1 MSSIKIP
8 LRSRNGEINSYLI
21 EIESNKYSWYP
32 AEDVYY
38 RVSADESGVIF
49 IDPDG
54 GPFISK
60 GSVIGSLVVDKIE
73 KTKNAY
79 VICTKSII
87 K

>member
-1 MSSIKIP
+1 MSNIKIP

-21 EIESNKYSWYP
+21 EIENNKYSWCP
-32 AEDVYY
+32 VENVYY
-38 RVSADESGVIF
+38 RVSEDENGVIF

-60 GSVIGSLVVDKIE
+60 GLVIGSIVVDKIE

>member
-1 MSSIKIP
+1 MNNIKIP

-21 EIESNKYSWYP
+21 EIEDNKYSWHP
-32 AEDVYY
+32 VEDIYY
-38 RVSADESGVIF
+38 RVSGDENGVIF

-79 VICTKSII
+79 VICTKPII

>member
-1 MSSIKIP
+1 MNKIKIP

-21 EIESNKYSWYP
+21 EIENNKYSWCP

-38 RVSADESGVIF
+38 RVSEDESGVIF

-60 GSVIGSLVVDKIE
+60 GSVIGSMVVDKIE

-79 VICTKSII
+79 VICTKPII

>member
-1 MSSIKIP
+1 MNNIKIP
-8 LRSRNGEINSYLI
+8 LRPRNGEINSYLI
-21 EIESNKYSWYP
+21 EIENNKCSRYL

-38 RVSADESGVIF
+38 RVSEDESGVIF

-60 GSVIGSLVVDKIE
+60 GSVIGSMVVDKIE

-79 VICTKSII
+79 VICTKPII

>member
-1 MSSIKIP
+1 MNNIKIP

-21 EIESNKYSWYP
+21 EIENNKYSWCP

-49 IDPDG
+49 IDPDAG
-54 GPFISK
+54 HFIST
-60 GSVIGSLVVDKIE
+60 GPVIGSLVVDKIE

-79 VICTKSII
+79 VICTKPII

>member
-1 MSSIKIP
+1 MNSIKIP

-21 EIESNKYSWYP
+21 EIESNKYSWHP

-38 RVSADESGVIF
+38 RVSEDESGVIF

-60 GSVIGSLVVDKIE
+60 GSVIGSMVVDKIE

-79 VICTKSII
+79 VICTKPII